1 MLLERS
7 GLIILKFHG
16 IEIKVATQPQGCAQS
31 VQYLQCVQSVQ
42 CVQCVQSVQ
51 SAQNVQNVQT
61 VQCVQCSHKLTDSH
75 TFNLEMLS
83 HLITA

>member
-7 GLIILKFHG
+7 GLIILQFHG

-42 CVQCVQSVQ
+42 CVQCVQ
-51 SAQNVQNVQT
+51 NVQNVQT
-61 VQCVQCSHKLTDSH
+61 VQCVQCSHTLTDSH
-75 TFNLEMLS
+75 TFNPIPGGGHPMP
-83 HLITA
+83 HLR